1 MRTHRWLNLDS
12 VVDPESHI
20 PPLIGVGEY
29 LFMVLGKV
37 GWKKVDD
44 LYEARSASE
53 FPRAFQ
59 KLRGLLFLGRPEK
72 PRFGPQIFCAA
83 QRESQTEPLNGRTSL
98 EGAVADPNPGVA
110 EPKVAVGRSS
120 KVAASAVLEPT
131 IEEVGDAVTIGAAIG
146 ETNEDLVSPAG

>member
-1 MRTHRWLNLDS
+1 M
-12 VVDPESHI
+12 
-20 PPLIGVGEY
+20 
-29 LFMVLGKV
+29 
-37 GWKKVDD
+37 
-44 LYEARSASE
+44 
-53 FPRAFQ
+53 
-59 KLRGLLFLGRPEK
+59 
-72 PRFGPQIFCAA
+72 
-83 QRESQTEPLNGRTSL
+83 